1 MCFFFFKR
9 KDKRTINLWDTAGQE
24 GKISLW
30 LNYGNFFLINQK
42 IQDYE
47 KLRTVIYPGTDVFIL
62 CYSIAFPDSLKN
74 SKNVWFQELKKN
86 APGIPIILCGTKS
99 DLRDDSK
106 TIEDLRGKNLTP
118 VTFSQGKEAMKE
130 IGAINYLGK
139 LLYFKYLISLNN
151 AMIY

>member
-1 MCFFFFKR
+1 MCFLFKR

-30 LNYGNFFLINQK
+30 LNYGNFFLNNYK

-47 KLRTVIYPGTDVFIL
+47 QLRTVIYPGTDVFIL

-74 SKNVWFQELKKN
+74 SKNVWFQELKKH

-99 DLRDDSK
+99 DLRDDFK
-106 TIEDLRGKNLTP
+106 TIEDLRGKNLTT
-118 VTFSQGKEAMKE
+118 VTFSQGKDAMKE
-130 IGAINYLGK
+130 IGAISYLGK
-139 LLYFKYLISLNN
+139 LINLKFLISLHNP
-151 AMIY
+151 ML